1 MSLKPARRIT
11 FTAKGVVEILSFDGG
26 KPKPGQ
32 VLVETEASAISAGT
46 ELSRLYDFHMAP
58 RPFPQNTGYLTC
70 ARAIELGEG
79 VEGIS
84 LGELYIIS
92 GMGHL
97 SHFCVPKT
105 NLTLVPKGVSSEAAA
120 FTNLMQV
127 SLRSVRQAEINLG
140 GSVLIFGLGLI
151 GQFAQLFSRINGAT
165 RVVCIDPSARRRE
178 LAKKTGLMHAFDP
191 IDKDLDKKI
200 KEVTGNGQFDAV
212 FDSTGV
218 PNVVSKLPAYVRDFG
233 TLMILGGV
241 HKPVELDLYTH
252 IQKRSLRLIGSGS
265 PDPHNFP
272 YDNDAKN
279 QQTILDLMQNKTLN
293 IDPLITHFVPVE
305 EAPKMYRMLQE
316 EKDAGLGVAFQW

>member
-1 MSLKPARRIT
+1 MSLKPGRRIT

-32 VLVETEASAISAGT
+32 VLVETEASAVSAGT
-46 ELSRLYDFHMAP
+46 ELSRLYDFHMVP

-70 ARAIELGEG
+70 ARAIELGAG
-79 VEGIS
+79 VEGIT

-97 SHFCVPKT
+97 SHFCVPKE
-105 NLTLVPKGVSSEAAA
+105 NLTLVPKGVSAEAAA

-151 GQFAQLFSRINGAT
+151 GQFAQLFSRLNGAT
-165 RVVCIDPSARRRE
+165 RVVCVDPSARRRD
-178 LAKKTGLMHAFDP
+178 LALKTGLMHAFDSA
-191 IDKDLDKKI
+191 DKDLDKKL
-200 KEVTGNGQFDAV
+200 KEVTGNGRFDVV

-218 PNVVSKLPAYVRDFG
+218 PIVVSKLPVHVRDFG

-272 YDNDAKN
+272 YDNDSKN
-279 QQTILDLMQNKTLN
+279 QQTILDLLQNKTLN
-293 IDPLITHFVPVE
+293 IAPLISHVVPLE
-305 EAPKMYRMLQE
+305 EAPKMYRILQE
-316 EKDAGLGVAFQW
+316 EKDTALGVAFKW